1 MPDLPAAPA
10 ESVWQRPDDGPG
22 AERGRAGLGDDL
34 PVHPTDELAVAS
46 RESAAAAPT
55 GSQLYER
62 AAVRPSTAASL
73 EQANAQVARRLPG
86 VRQHNRQVVTVH
98 LSAAVRQ
105 LIDRAVAASTASPPP
120 ARGVVVMEAVRA
132 VHEELER
139 EFALP
144 ENDPVFGPPAV
155 PRRQAPLDG
164 GDRMVLRVSAAEAAA
179 LADLRERTTLSISGL
194 VALAVQRY
202 WATRLADRRTSGWG
216 ERPEP
221 A

>member
-1 MPDLPAAPA
+1 VVEDSLSVRPTDALPA
-10 ESVWQRPDDGPG
+10 E
-22 AERGRAGLGDDL
+22 
-34 PVHPTDELAVAS
+34 PT
-46 RESAAAAPT
+46 ESAAAART
-55 GSQLYER
+55 ISQLYER
-62 AAVRPSTAASL
+62 APARPAAAVSL
-73 EQANAQVARRLPG
+73 ERADAQGVRRLPG

-105 LIDRAVAASTASPPP
+105 LIDRAVASSTTSPPP

-144 ENDPVFGPPAV
+144 GSDPVFGPPAV

-194 VALAVQRY
+194 VAAAVQRY
-202 WATRLADRRTSGWG
+202 WMPRLVDRRTSGWG
-216 ERPEP
+216 ERPDP